1 MGGDLSL
8 IETATPAPTTCTV
21 LEALSKGGS
30 WSFLTKGVEGGELCE
45 GLVCSLKPRIPS
57 SIGTRAGVFGL
68 SMGLSVTFLRF
79 VMRLESSRFPG
90 VAGS

>member
-1 MGGDLSL
+1 MLTVAL
-8 IETATPAPTTCTV
+8 APMV

-45 GLVCSLKPRIPS
+45 GLVCSLKPRMPS

-68 SMGLSVTFLRF
+68 SIGLSVMFLLL
-79 VMRLESSRFPG
+79 VIRLESSLLPG
-90 VAGS
+90 VVGSW